1 VYLSGAH
8 AFENVLKR
16 PILSPLRETV
26 NHAHNAGVMRGYHF
40 ARNLEP
46 ALTDIHASA
55 DRSRTLRSRVT
66 NGTQLLA
73 GVDGRTAAAR
83 RYRDLAISL
92 ADDLGGAGSLTEA
105 QSALVRQAAAMIV
118 QSEKLQGE
126 VLRGEV
132 VNSEQ
137 LVRLANAATRILSR
151 LGLKRTAR
159 DTTPSLAEYLASHHG
174 EETP

>member
-1 VYLSGAH
+1 M
-8 AFENVLKR
+8 
-16 PILSPLRETV
+16 LRTSV
-26 NHAHNAGVMRGYHF
+26 TYWQAK
-40 ARNLEP
+40 LEP
-46 ALTDIHASA
+46 LLSATPASA

-66 NGTQLLA
+66 NGSQLLA

-83 RYRDLAISL
+83 RYRDLCMSL
-92 ADDLGGAGSLTEA
+92 ADDLGGASTLTEA

-132 VNSEQ
+132 VDSEQ

-151 LGLKRTAR
+151 LGLKRAAR
-159 DTTPSLAEYLASHHG
+159 DTTPTIADIAARHRAQGLAAE
-174 EETP
+174 